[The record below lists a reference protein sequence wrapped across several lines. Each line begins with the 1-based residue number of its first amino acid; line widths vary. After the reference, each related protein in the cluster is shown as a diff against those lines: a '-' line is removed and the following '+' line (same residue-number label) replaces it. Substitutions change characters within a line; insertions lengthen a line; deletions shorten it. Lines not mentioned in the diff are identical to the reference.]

1 MSLANPLPTTWQ
13 AVSGAKD
20 AFEITRRVLER
31 SPSHP
36 QAECQQALISFQ
48 QGLRKSTH
56 YETNGA
62 LSLVK
67 VKNRPSQELHEVEG
81 LLVLGLWATFER
93 FLRDYLQDKGKVLK
107 QHLQPSLLADNLYE
121 QFAKNVER
129 WEPRD
134 MLNVLKNS
142 FFTTPTLQLLIDDAQ
157 NILTYRNWVA
167 HANPNKK
174 SSRCGLEETYNTLNE
189 IINRLLQN

>member
-13 AVSGAKD
+13 AVSCAKD

-36 QAECQQALISFQ
+36 QAECQQALTSFQ
-48 QGLRKSTH
+48 PGLRKSTH

-62 LSLVK
+62 WSLIK

-81 LLVLGLWATFER
+81 LLILGRWATFAR

-121 QFAKNVER
+121 QFAKKVER